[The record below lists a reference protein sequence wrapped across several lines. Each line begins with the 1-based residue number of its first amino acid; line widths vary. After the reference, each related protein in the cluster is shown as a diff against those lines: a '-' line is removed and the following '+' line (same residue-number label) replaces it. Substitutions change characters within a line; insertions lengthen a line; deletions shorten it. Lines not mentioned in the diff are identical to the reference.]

1 MTDIDAAL
9 REEDMHIYSC
19 GNCGGTLS
27 GPDVYRCPYC
37 GVLLRGTREVTE
49 EEVRLRRQRERRRNR
64 PETMRAASKRFERHL
79 DNIGWL
85 GSSC

>member
-1 MTDIDAAL
+1 
-9 REEDMHIYSC
+9 MHIYSC

-49 EEVRLRRQRERRRNR
+49 EEYLRRQRERRRV
-64 PETMRAASKRFERHL
+64 ETILLSLCWYWRF
-79 DNIGWL
+79 
-85 GSSC
+85 SSAVEQH